1 MKKLEELKART
12 AAYNKKVEQASCPAV
27 VEMGMIEEFA
37 MIGEQAQM
45 VIDAEDFGMA
55 GDMITFLDSMEPTL
69 DELIPMCGG
78 ATRLAAVRLSAEAP
92 AEAPAEE
99 APAEAPPA
107 EGG

>member
-1 MKKLEELKART
+1 
-12 AAYNKKVEQASCPAV
+12 
-27 VEMGMIEEFA
+27 MIEEFA

-78 ATRLAAVRLSAEAP
+78 AAPWRRWEAP
-92 AEAPAEE
+92 AEAPAPAEE
-99 APAEAPPA
+99 APAEAPA